1 MTSAPARQPA
11 LQPAL
16 DSIDLGA
23 LLEQFRVATEGLER
37 TQHALRSEVA
47 RLQGELS
54 ESKRQLSRARELA
67 ALGEMAAGIAHE
79 VRNPLGSIKLYAAA
93 LRDDLVEMPDEQHL
107 ADRIA
112 EGVQRLDAVVG
123 DVLRFARDQRLMLE
137 PIDSCDLIER
147 VLVDCD
153 AAIRAVRAHVHHECE
168 PVAFEGDAGMLRQ
181 ALVNLVRNACDA
193 LEEQGIE
200 SPREIALDV
209 AETSLVG
216 AGGESVDAVAFRVR
230 DTGPGI
236 PDEVVARVFNPF
248 YSTRSS
254 GTGLG
259 LAITHRIV
267 DAHGG
272 RLSISNLPSG
282 GAEARVVIPRE
293 PRATD
298 GALCQQEEAAI

>member
-1 MTSAPARQPA
+1 MTAATTRQPS
-11 LQPAL
+11 LQPSL

-23 LLEQFRVATEGLER
+23 LLDQFRVATEGLER

-47 RLQGELS
+47 RLQDELR

-79 VRNPLGSIKLYAAA
+79 VRNPLGSIKLFAAA
-93 LRDDLVEMPDEQHL
+93 LRDDLAGMPDEQRL

-123 DVLRFARDQRLMLE
+123 DVLRFARDQRLMIE
-137 PIDSCDLIER
+137 PIDSCDLVER
-147 VLVDCD
+147 ALADCD
-153 AAIRAVRAHVHHECE
+153 AAIRAVEANVTFSCE
-168 PVAFEGDAGMLRQ
+168 PVRFEGDSGMLRQ
-181 ALVNLVRNACDA
+181 ALVNLLRNACDA
-193 LEEQGIE
+193 LEDRAAEM
-200 SPREIALDV
+200 SRDIAIDI
-209 AETSLVG
+209 AETSLVDADG
-216 AGGESVDAVAFRVR
+216 ASVQAMAFRVR
-230 DTGPGI
+230 DSGPGI
-236 PDEVVARVFNPF
+236 PEEVVTRVFNPF

-272 RLSISNLPSG
+272 RLSISNVSVG
-282 GAEARVVIPRE
+282 GAEARIVIPKA

-298 GALCQQEEAAI
+298 GAICQQEEAAV